1 MPHVERASTRLATR
15 RDASFLLRMAAATGE
30 GSATLLQ
37 TLVEALRSTQFA
49 LASGGSVRIDT
60 LFSRPRKVNTLYP
73 LAHVHPTDAGASSE
87 ADAVPVW
94 LEHVVVT
101 AAWAEA
107 STDAERLMYALELF
121 VYTLPTQGAGILYV
135 SKLDTTGHGP
145 RAVPGA
151 WREHLPEEYR
161 GGASLTTVITAATL
175 AYFMGR
181 DHWRQTPGI
190 RHVSLHILARAQGA
204 YLFPSSTE
212 NAGKRVLSDT
222 ALIRWWRA
230 CVSEAIWRR
239 RLAGSTDMVHAY
251 YVLPGYTRL
260 DSHPLVPLPP
270 ADTPAAS
277 ATSTPRDKLAGV
289 AWRYGHPYSRQGA
302 ALGAEEPLPPLPLH
316 PAAAEERS
324 RRGRCAFPD
333 RVLATVL
340 PVFPDDPKGRFINE
354 ITREAHEP
362 GTLVSA
368 GTSGPARPTAA
379 HRAAMH
385 ERQVLDR
392 TSVDEFWERMGFR
405 QECSSGNTVGVF
417 VVGFSEPAQASDT
430 AADAADAADPPAAQP
445 LSLPH
450 PLPEDLV
457 FKQLMR
463 DACDWSSRD
472 GSTRLTR
479 EFYQAV
485 DHAVRRKGDVGPG
498 AAADEQLGRDVR
510 WARVALRV
518 PSREAQEAASRAAQK
533 VSAEGGP
540 GAARARPADAP
551 PVQMLQVKRKRKA

>member
-1 MPHVERASTRLATR
+1 
-15 RDASFLLRMAAATGE
+15 MAAATGK
-30 GSATLLQ
+30 GRATLLQ
-37 TLVEALRSTQFA
+37 TLAEALRSTPFA
-49 LASGGSVRIDT
+49 LTSGGSVRIDT

-73 LAHVHPTDAGASSE
+73 LAHVHPTDAGASSA

-94 LEHVVVT
+94 QEHVVVT
-101 AAWAEA
+101 VAWADEGSA
-107 STDAERLMYALELF
+107 DTERLMYALELF

-161 GGASLTTVITAATL
+161 GGVSLTTIITAATL
-175 AYFMGR
+175 AYFVGR
-181 DHWRQTPGI
+181 DHWRQTPDI

-212 NAGKRVLSDT
+212 NAQKRVLSDV

-277 ATSTPRDKLAGV
+277 ATATPRDKLAGA
-289 AWRYGHPYSRQGA
+289 AWRYGHPYSHQGA
-302 ALGAEEPLPPLPLH
+302 ALSVEEPLPPLPLH

-324 RRGRCAFPD
+324 RRGCHAFPD

-354 ITREAHEP
+354 ITGEAHEP
-362 GTLVSA
+362 GTLLNA

-417 VVGFSEPAQASDT
+417 LVGFSEPAQAGDAS
-430 AADAADAADPPAAQP
+430 ADAANPPVAQP
-445 LSLPH
+445 LCLPH

-463 DACDWSSRD
+463 DVCDWSSPD
-472 GSTRLTR
+472 MSMRLTR

-485 DHAVRRKGDVGPG
+485 DHAVRRKGDVGPS
-498 AAADEQLGRDVR
+498 AAADEQLGQDVR
-510 WARVALRV
+510 WTRVALRV
-518 PSREAQEAASRAAQK
+518 PSREAQEAASHAAQQ
-533 VSAEGGP
+533 VPPEGGP

-551 PVQMLQVKRKRKA
+551 AVQMLQVKRKRKA